1 MGVPGRYE
9 FVGLLG
15 VAVGVLTPHRC
26 PPLSLGNRV
35 GPCTTAPVQHIAVD
49 VTTTRPNP
57 EPMAAPDLV
66 RREFTATGPN
76 EIWTADIER
85 HEALT
90 NRAVVGGHRLVP
102 AAAGT
107 LKLRAT

>member
-1 MGVPGRYE
+1 
-9 FVGLLG
+9 
-15 VAVGVLTPHRC
+15 
-26 PPLSLGNRV
+26 
-35 GPCTTAPVQHIAVD
+35 
-49 VTTTRPNP
+49 
-57 EPMAAPDLV
+57 MAAPDLV

-90 NRAVVGGHRLVP
+90 KRAVVGGHRLVP